1 MAIRYTIK
9 PTQRLVVLRIGGDL
23 VMSAFESAMGSVVAD
38 RAFRP
43 GMSFL
48 SSRSGADAVAT
59 TEYIKVG
66 LKYLDEHAPADGGYK
81 WAVVSLD
88 LVDPRIART
97 AEMLDEF
104 RGHYVR
110 VFDDYDTAM
119 AWLSTDLYAG
129 IVQFADVGAPPADSS
144 RESNKHRPADQERY
158 AEALR
163 PS

>member
-9 PTQRLVVLRIGGDL
+9 SAQRLVVLRIGGD
-23 VMSAFESAMGSVVAD
+23 VSMSTFESTMDSVVSD
-38 RAFRP
+38 KAFRR

-48 SSRSGADAVAT
+48 SSRSGADTVAT
-59 TEYIKVG
+59 TDYVKVA
-66 LKYLDEHAPADGGYK
+66 LRYLDEHAPADGGYK

-88 LVDPRIART
+88 PVDPQTART

-110 VFDDYDTAM
+110 VFSDFDDAM
-119 AWLSTDLYAG
+119 IWLGSDLYAG
-129 IVQFADVGAPPADSS
+129 ILQLSDVSSPTLVSS
-144 RESNKHRPADQERY
+144 RERNEHRSADQQRY